1 MICDWPWLTMR
12 MGWVPPFPM
21 RTVSGRRERQPWLG
35 AARAS
40 GLGQERLVPVCLLT
54 KGRDEIWG
62 SALHSLESNFQ
73 FEFT

>member
-1 MICDWPWLTMR
+1 MADDEDGVGAALSDAHC
-12 MGWVPPFPM
+12 V
-21 RTVSGRRERQPWLG
+21 REAGAAAVAG

-40 GLGQERLVPVCLLT
+40 GLGRETLVHVCLLT